1 MKNPKIKI
9 VIGASFGD
17 EGKGLATD
25 YFTNELFKE
34 NNKPV
39 LNVRFNGGAQAGHT
53 VQTPDGI
60 KHIFHHIGS
69 GSLVNPNVHTF
80 LTDTFILNPILFR
93 KEYLEL
99 EKLGFK
105 PKIYVDTGCSVTTP
119 WDMRLN
125 QLIDS
130 KSNEYTSC
138 GVGTWYT
145 LDRHIFMYNDVINGD
160 FNYLDIGD
168 YDNGLDMYK
177 LQLDMLRYVYH
188 LYKNGT
194 IDDNILIEMLKELKN
209 ETIFNNFINDVMFL
223 LDHVEIELN
232 EHYVF
237 ENYSNIVF
245 EGAQGLLL
253 DKDNKRYSPYLTSSN
268 TGLYNVTN
276 ILESAYSHYKF
287 RGEEVFLDLE
297 ICYVNRTYLTRHGSG
312 KFPTEDENIKVKY
325 NLIDETNI
333 ENEYQGKLRYGSIDL
348 YQFYNKIEDDLS
360 FLDYFTIPNKTS
372 VSLMFTQY
380 NLTKCII
387 TDIDP
392 KLSIIEA
399 TFYYRNLPDRVD
411 ELLEKVYVS
420 NSKDRNGV
428 KLDSYIM
435 HNPNYTLIEF
445 DGSDR
450 EDERTNDCEE

>member
-1 MKNPKIKI
+1 MENPKIKI

-53 VQTPDGI
+53 VETPDGI

-80 LTDTFILNPILFR
+80 LANKFILNPILFR

-99 EKLGFK
+99 EKLGIK
-105 PKIYVDTGCSVTTP
+105 PKIYVSTNCIVTTP

-138 GVGTWYT
+138 GAGTWYT
-145 LDRHIFMYNDVINGD
+145 LDRYKFIIEDTVNGD
-160 FNYLDIGD
+160 FNYMDIND
-168 YDNGLDMYK
+168 YDDGLDMYK
-177 LQLDMLRYVYH
+177 LQLDMLRYIYH
-188 LYKNGT
+188 LYTNGT
-194 IDDNILIEMLKELKN
+194 IDDNILIEMLRELKN
-209 ETIFNNFINDVMFL
+209 ETLFNNFINDVMFL
-223 LDHVEIELN
+223 LNHVELELIESCL
-232 EHYVF
+232 F

-253 DKDNKRYSPYLTSSN
+253 DKDNKKYSPYVTSSN
-268 TGLYNVTN
+268 TGLVNVLD
-276 ILESAYSHYKF
+276 ILKSVYDPNMY
-287 RGEEVFLDLE
+287 EENRTSLDLE
-297 ICYVNRTYLTRHGSG
+297 ICYVSRTYLTRHGSG
-312 KFPTEDENIKVKY
+312 KFPRENESIKLKY

-333 ENEYQGKLRYGSIDL
+333 ENEYQGKLRYSSIDL
-348 YQFYNKIEDDLS
+348 YDFYNTIENDLS
-360 FLDYFTIPNKTS
+360 YLDYFIIPNNTN

-380 NLTKCII
+380 DLTKCII
-387 TDIDP
+387 TDIEP
-392 KLSIIEA
+392 ELSINGA
-399 TFYYRNLPDRVD
+399 TFYYRYLPDRVD
-411 ELLEKVYVS
+411 ELLNKVYLS
-420 NSKDRNGV
+420 TSKDRNGV
-428 KLDSYIM
+428 ELVLDSI
-435 HNPNYTLIEF
+435 NNKNYKIINF
-445 DGSDR
+445 DGRNGDII
-450 EDERTNDCEE
+450 